1 MTLMQFYFYRHSISH
16 HHPELSSR
24 KNITTPTSIRNGSV
38 SSSSRSPP
46 LRESHTS
53 YYIIFKLILRLLQSC
68 LINYHRKMS
77 YNNSAPSCSNS
88 SFHDTEKCLF
98 SFRVVNR
105 IDNTSC
111 CLTCFCESGL
121 INRVQ
126 NFEIFINHLISN
138 GPYTPWV
145 CSVCHWNNIQVRP
158 AALCTVCMHALALL
172 QIKLRRSRI
181 DLSTTHFLYNH
192 FTHKFEFVGATLPR
206 NE

>member
-1 MTLMQFYFYRHSISH
+1 
-16 HHPELSSR
+16 
-24 KNITTPTSIRNGSV
+24 
-38 SSSSRSPP
+38 
-46 LRESHTS
+46 
-53 YYIIFKLILRLLQSC
+53 
-68 LINYHRKMS
+68 MS
-77 YNNSAPSCSNS
+77 YNNSAPSNSSS

-145 CSVCHWNNIQVRP
+145 CSVCNWNNIQVRP

-172 QIKLRRSRI
+172 QIKLRHSRI

-192 FTHKFEFVGATLPR
+192 FTHKFEFIGATLAR